1 MNKTYLLVLA
11 LFAVAIAQDLD
22 SKRPL
27 IKDAITPYSGVF
39 AASWLGGFCFKST
52 RCDKEHLALW
62 DKYTFFHTGSHLPF
76 MDFGQVLEPMS
87 FMLISMSITSR
98 MTTYMTI

>member
-11 LFAVAIAQDLD
+11 LIAVCIAQDLD

-39 AASWLGGFCFKST
+39 AATWLGGFCFKSS
-52 RCDKEHLALW
+52 RCDKQHLALW
-62 DKYTFFHTGSHLPF
+62 DKYIFFHLGNHSPF
-76 MDFGQVLEPMS
+76 MDFGQVLELMR
-87 FMLISMSITSR
+87 FILISMKIISR
-98 MTTYMTI
+98 MKIFMMT

>member
-11 LFAVAIAQDLD
+11 LIAVSIAQDLD

-27 IKDAITPYSGVF
+27 VKDAVKPYSGVF
-39 AASWLGGFCFKST
+39 AASWLGGFCFKSS

-62 DKYTFFHTGSHLPF
+62 DKYLCFYEGSHSQS
-76 MDFGQVLEPMS
+76 MDFGQVLELMS
-87 FMLISMSITSR
+87 FMLILMKIISR
-98 MTTYMTI
+98 MMIFMTI